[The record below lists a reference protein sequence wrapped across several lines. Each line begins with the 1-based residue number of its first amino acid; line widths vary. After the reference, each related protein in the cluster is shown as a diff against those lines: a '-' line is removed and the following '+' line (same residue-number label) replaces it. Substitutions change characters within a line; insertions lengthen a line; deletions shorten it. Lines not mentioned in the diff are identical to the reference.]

1 MSTTSST
8 PSPAEQAKSNLNLL
22 RSRWN
27 GVASRGSLNSMAS
40 EIETLGRKITSVA
53 NTIKDLRQ
61 RGYAF
66 GRGWEERSASLTSG
80 WPGQRSVA
88 ERMITTQANI
98 LRGAA
103 QQVDV
108 SMNRATTNPLALLSE
123 AERRVESYEAEVE
136 RSEKMIRG
144 AFSDSADKANDLTS
158 ELEAAKFAVEKI
170 DAASFKLEPEEN
182 IYIAARAEWLEGP
195 DKPDGYFFLTDRRVI
210 FEQNEEVAAA
220 KVLFIT
226 TKKEKVQKMLWAFP
240 VGAIEEIKSED
251 RGGVFGLGAKE
262 LVLLNFADAP
272 HNMPLNNTVHVKDGA
287 TNDVWNKAIM
297 SVKSGQIEQ
306 ERFGAKAAPAASPAG
321 AETKQTI
328 QAPTVCPA
336 CGGKLPQAF
345 KGMNQLTCEYC
356 GMAVNIG

>member
-1 MSTTSST
+1 MATTSTT

-27 GVASRGSLNSMAS
+27 GIASRGSLNSMAS
-40 EIETLGRKITSVA
+40 EIETLGRAISTASA
-53 NTIKDLRQ
+53 TIKDLRQ

-80 WPGQRSVA
+80 WASQRAVA
-88 ERMITTQANI
+88 ERMIITQANI
-98 LRGAA
+98 LRSAA

-108 SMNRATTNPLALLSE
+108 SMSRATSNPLALLSE
-123 AERRVESYEAEVE
+123 AERRVDSYEEEVE
-136 RSEKMIRG
+136 RSEKMVRG
-144 AFSDSADKANDLTS
+144 AFSSAKDKESGLSS
-158 ELEAAKFAVEKI
+158 ELEAAKFALEKI

-182 IYIAARAEWLEGP
+182 VYIVARGEWLEGP
-195 DKPDGYFFLTDRRVI
+195 DKPDGFFFLTDRRVI

-240 VGAIEEIKSED
+240 VGVLEEIKSED
-251 RGGVFGLGAKE
+251 RGGVFGMGAKE
-262 LVLLNFADAP
+262 LVLLKLADAP
-272 HNMPLNNTVHVKDGA
+272 HNMPLNNTIHVKDGA

-297 SVKSGQIEQ
+297 FVKSGQIEN
-306 ERFGAKAAPAASPAG
+306 ERFGVKAAPASAPAA

-345 KGMNQLTCEYC
+345 KGMSQLTCEYC